1 MYSNIKLVAQHIEI
15 CLAMNLSSIVLF
27 KVYLIITI
35 AILKS
40 CGRCAGATGAIG
52 HPPIASLQQFPNI
65 N

>member
-1 MYSNIKLVAQHIEI
+1 
-15 CLAMNLSSIVLF
+15 MNLFSLVLF
-27 KVYLIITI
+27 KVYFIITI

-40 CGRCAGATGAIG
+40 CGRCAGAAGAIG